1 MARALIVCIG
11 NDLVADDGAG
21 KVVYDCLKESR
32 LPEGTRLSFLGLGG
46 IDLLE
51 EVNGEELLV
60 VVDAVQLGAAPG
72 TVHVLGWDQ
81 LPVMEPR
88 PVSGHGIGVREAIEV
103 GRRLYPERTPQ
114 RIHLVGI
121 EGLIFDQLGQGLTA
135 EVAASVPRAVYE
147 ILNLLEKPNYF
158 QDI

>member
-1 MARALIVCIG
+1 MSTALIVCIG
-11 NDLVADDGAG
+11 NDLVADDGVG
-21 KVVYDCLKESR
+21 KAVYDSLKEGR

-51 EVNGEELLV
+51 EVDGEELLV
-60 VVDAVQLGAAPG
+60 VVDAVQLGAVPG
-72 TVHVLGWDQ
+72 TVHVLGWDA

-114 RIHLVGI
+114 RIHLVGV
-121 EGLIFDQLGQGLTA
+121 EGLVFDQLGQGLSNA
-135 EVAASVPRAVYE
+135 IAAAVPQAVAAV
-147 ILNLLEKPNYF
+147 LHLLPY
-158 QDI
+158 